1 MEAWRIIALTTAG
14 ISLVISLVCLI
25 VIIMCLRR
33 YIMAG
38 HVSNDAIIDR
48 YEKRYGFKGI
58 ESNAIGLY
66 YMYSDDDDRLAI
78 ITCANGKHE
87 AILLEKRQAE
97 ALIEE
102 IKGVCELAFGW

>member
-1 MEAWRIIALTTAG
+1 
-14 ISLVISLVCLI
+14 
-25 VIIMCLRR
+25 
-33 YIMAG
+33 MAG

-66 YMYSDDDDRLAI
+66 YMYSADDNRLAI

-87 AILLEKRQAE
+87 AILLTEKQANTL
-97 ALIEE
+97 AEE
-102 IKGVCELAFGW
+102 IKGVCELVWG